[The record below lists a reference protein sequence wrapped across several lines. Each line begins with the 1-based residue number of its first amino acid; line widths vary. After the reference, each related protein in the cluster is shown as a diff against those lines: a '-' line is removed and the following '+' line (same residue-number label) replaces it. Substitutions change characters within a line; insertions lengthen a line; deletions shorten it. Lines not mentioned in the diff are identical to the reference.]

1 MENAVSDSNHRT
13 PTRSSSAPVQEAS
26 MPETIHGTTKRVW
39 VNWPVL
45 NRLLG
50 LPQMTANQQA
60 RFRAANRKCNRSR

>member
-1 MENAVSDSNHRT
+1 
-13 PTRSSSAPVQEAS
+13 